1 MPVIDVHIHHSGFDD
16 PEMDGYLRH
25 MDEFEVAA
33 ALVHA
38 LPVTDWTD
46 NGRGNED
53 VLRAVRK
60 HPGRLSGSVYID
72 LNAPPEENIE
82 TVKRFA
88 GEGFKCVKMFP
99 NLGFDPND
107 DCHEPVWEAIEEQG
121 LMCLSHCGWLAM
133 LPRRIQSITASP
145 SHFEVPA
152 RRHPKINF
160 IFAHF
165 GGGATYLE
173 TVVLTSRLKNAYAD
187 VCPGWGRWVFENR
200 MPGLGSVPFSQVLY
214 GTDSAGARYGQSVA
228 WWRRTLEDMGRSADE
243 IEAFFYGNAARL
255 LGLEASD

>member
-1 MPVIDVHIHHSGFDD
+1 MPVIDIHTHHSGSDD
-16 PEMDGYLRH
+16 REMDDYLRH

-38 LPVTDWTD
+38 LPVTDWSD

-53 VLRAVRK
+53 VLRAVQK
-60 HPGRLSGSVYID
+60 HPDRLFGSVYID
-72 LNAPPEENIE
+72 LNDPAEKSIE

-88 GEGFKCVKMFP
+88 GEGFKC
-99 NLGFDPND
+99 
-107 DCHEPVWEAIEEQG
+107 
-121 LMCLSHCGWLAM
+121 
-133 LPRRIQSITASP
+133 IQSITASP

-187 VCPGWGRWVFENR
+187 VCPGWGKWVFENR

-214 GTDSAGARYGQSVA
+214 GTDSAGARYGQSIV
-228 WWRRTLEDMGRSADE
+228 WWRRTLEDMGRPADE
-243 IEAFFYGNAARL
+243 VEAFFYGNAARL
-255 LGLEASD
+255 LGLGASD